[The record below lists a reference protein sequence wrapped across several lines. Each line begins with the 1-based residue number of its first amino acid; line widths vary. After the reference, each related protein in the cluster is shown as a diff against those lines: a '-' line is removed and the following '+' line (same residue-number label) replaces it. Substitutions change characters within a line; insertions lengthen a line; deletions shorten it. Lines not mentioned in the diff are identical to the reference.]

1 MGIACNLGRGDGQ
14 IAHNSGIRLGAES
27 GEIKCPECGQQ
38 VPVKPS
44 HWVGNNGWWNIE
56 AHNQPV
62 RTPYVLPELSEQAKE
77 VIAKLQTLSFEEKE
91 AVMIT
96 MGWNDYDTYGYD

>member
-14 IAHNSGIRLGAES
+14 IAHKSGIRLGAET
-27 GEIKCPECGQQ
+27 GMITCPECGQQ

-56 AHNQPV
+56 AHSDISRV
-62 RTPYVLPELSEQAKE
+62 VLTTYKVSAQAMAVVALLNSLSDDDQY
-77 VIAKLQTLSFEEKE
+77 
-91 AVMIT
+91 AVMKE
-96 MGWNDYDTYGYD
+96 MGWDYY